1 MLRTFVRCSRCL
13 SMPTKCTFFSL
24 PCPRQHLYV
33 LRELVKEG
41 FPIHDD
47 LVRTLLYNTED
58 EEDVADIVMYAV
70 GNTRQDCGEMRLV

>member
-1 MLRTFVRCSRCL
+1 M
-13 SMPTKCTFFSL
+13 
-24 PCPRQHLYV
+24 
-33 LRELVKEG
+33 KEG

>member
-1 MLRTFVRCSRCL
+1 M
-13 SMPTKCTFFSL
+13 
-24 PCPRQHLYV
+24 
-33 LRELVKEG
+33 KEG

-70 GNTRQDCGEMRLV
+70 GNTRQDCGEMRLVLTDGTRVTKCYMTCFVLCA